1 MFLCKALVR
10 SIKQIDNNN
19 KTNTNMA
26 NNIKLA
32 GLILILIGA
41 VILILSYFFGWNNI
55 NAVNVGAFVAMITGL
70 VTYII
75 AGKKALEK

>member
-1 MFLCKALVR
+1 
-10 SIKQIDNNN
+10 
-19 KTNTNMA
+19 MA

>member
-1 MFLCKALVR
+1 
-10 SIKQIDNNN
+10 
-19 KTNTNMA
+19 MA

-41 VILILSYFFGWNNI
+41 LVLILSYFLAWNNI
-55 NAVNVGAFVAMITGL
+55 NAVNVGAFIAMVIGFIS
-70 VTYII
+70 YII